1 MIAQIEGKL
10 ISLESTSALVQVG
23 PVVYEVMLPS
33 YTIGALSGCVGTDI
47 VLSTMEYFE
56 GTLGG
61 GNLIPRMI
69 GFLSVA
75 EKDFFTKFTTVKG
88 MGMKKGL
95 KALSLPIAEIAA
107 AIENGDEKMLLALPS
122 VGKRMSQL
130 LVAELRG
137 KLLDFAAPAMTVTG
151 SQNEFT
157 RTQTEALEILIA
169 WGEKRAE
176 ALELIK
182 NAQERHPEIDSAEE
196 LVPLVYR
203 MKQGME
209 V

>member
-10 ISLESTSALVQVG
+10 ISLETTSALVQVG

-33 YTIGALSGCVGTDI
+33 YTIASLSGRVGTDI

-69 GFLSVA
+69 GFSSGV
-75 EKDFFTKFTTVKG
+75 EKDFFIKFTTVKG
-88 MGMKKGL
+88 MGIKKGL

-107 AIENGDEKMLLALPS
+107 AIENGDEKMLLTLPS

-130 LVAELRG
+130 LVAELQG
-137 KLLDFAAPAMTVTG
+137 KLLDFAAPAMTVAG

-157 RTQTEALEILIA
+157 GTQTEALEILIA

-182 NAQERHPEIDSAEE
+182 TAQERHPEIDSAEE